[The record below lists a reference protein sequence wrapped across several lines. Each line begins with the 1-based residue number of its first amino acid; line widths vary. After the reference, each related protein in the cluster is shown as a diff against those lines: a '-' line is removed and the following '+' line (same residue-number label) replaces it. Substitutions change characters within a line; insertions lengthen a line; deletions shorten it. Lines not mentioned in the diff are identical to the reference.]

1 MNILNVFPNVKQI
14 RLKHSRNVIISN
26 LNINPFP
33 NEFDRLKL
41 LLNSTPDTLVLTVT
55 KLDDYF
61 PSSQFYIDGYSMSY
75 KLDIYCNGRG
85 AWLLA
90 GTYYSPAKNVR
101 YFFITLIKLWII
113 TAAMSKLFL
122 AQILI
127 QRYLK
132 TVLIHLGINI
142 KSRDFFKNN
151 LFLIACKTMLY

>member
-1 MNILNVFPNVKQI
+1 MNVFPNVKQI

-33 NEFDRLKL
+33 NEFDPLKL

-75 KLDIYCNGRG
+75 KLDIYCNGLG

-101 YFFITLIKLWII
+101 YFFYYFDKALDYYSSYVKII
-113 TAAMSKLFL
+113 FGADFNTEVSENCLDTF
-122 AQILI
+122 
-127 QRYLK
+127 RYQHK
-132 TVLIHLGINI
+132 V
-142 KSRDFFKNN
+142 KSFFQE
-151 LFLIACKTMLY
+151 